1 VLPPG
6 RQAVP
11 FGLVS
16 GYPDPSCNLVSGH
29 DDLFTGGALRPR
41 LIDYPVQVT
50 GPDGILVFRRFPL
63 SRLSQRK
70 NILSHQT
77 EVRPFDGLARLN
89 QHAAGADIGAHEIQV
104 CIQGAENTQ
113 IVRTFG
119 NYTVDVESIAHWLL
133 ENGIQTIAMES
144 TGVYWVPLFETLEE
158 YGLHCCLISGGLPR
172 SIPGRHKSDV
182 LDCQWIQ
189 TLHSYGLLNESFRP
203 EPDLIALRTL
213 LRHRAQ
219 LIQHRAPHILHMQK
233 ALLYMNIQLSQALS
247 DITGK
252 TGLAIIRAIV
262 AGERDPVRLA
272 ALRNYRCKK
281 SEEEIALAL
290 TGTWREEHL
299 FVLEQSLALYDFYT
313 QQIQACDEEI
323 ERTYRLIRPD
333 WPDPAP
339 QDQHPLP
346 KNKRRRTHSHNLSH
360 NGPIQV
366 RKHLQRITQ
375 VDITAVDGISL
386 DLAQKIIAEIGT
398 DMSRFPSVKHFCSW
412 LKLAPNNQIS
422 GGKVLR
428 SSTGKSHNPAR
439 QAFLQA
445 AASVMRSNSAF
456 GAYYRRMLARIGPA
470 QAQVAT
476 AHKIA
481 RLVYRM
487 LKYKEDY
494 QRISAQEY
502 EQRFR
507 ERELKYLQRKA
518 ARLGLTLQPVGASTV
533 S

>member
-1 VLPPG
+1 MSKLSDRSVLSAQHSAP
-6 RQAVP
+6 
-11 FGLVS
+11 
-16 GYPDPSCNLVSGH
+16 
-29 DDLFTGGALRPR
+29 
-41 LIDYPVQVT
+41 I
-50 GPDGILVFRRFPL
+50 
-63 SRLSQRK
+63 
-70 NILSHQT
+70 
-77 EVRPFDGLARLN
+77 VRPFEGLTRI
-89 QHAAGADIGAHEIQV
+89 QPDVAGIDIGAHELAV
-104 CIQGAENTQ
+104 CVPGEGETQ
-113 IVRTFG
+113 IVRMFG
-119 NYTVDVESIAHWLL
+119 TYTADLHALADWLEAH
-133 ENGIQTIAMES
+133 QVRSVAAES
-144 TGVYWVPLFETLEE
+144 TGIYWIPVFEVLEAR
-158 YGLHCCLISGGLPR
+158 GFQCCLISAV
-172 SIPGRHKSDV
+172 SIRRFPGRKSDV

-189 TLHSYGLLNESFRP
+189 TLHSYGLLADSFRP
-203 EPDLIALRTL
+203 EADLIALRTL

-233 ALLYMNIQLSQALS
+233 ALLFMNIQLSQVLS

-252 TGLAIIRAIV
+252 TGMAIIRAIV
-262 AGERDPVRLA
+262 AGERDPHRLA

-281 SEEEIALAL
+281 GEEEIALAL

-299 FVLEQSLALYDFYT
+299 FVLKQSLEMYDFYT
-313 QQIQACDEEI
+313 RQIEACDLEI
-323 ERTYRLIRPD
+323 ERTYSLIRPD
-333 WPDPAP
+333 WPDPDP
-339 QDQHPLP
+339 EDQAPLP
-346 KNKRRRTHSHNLSH
+346 PSKRRRSHSHNLPKDT
-360 NGPIQV
+360 PIRV

-398 DMSRFPSVKHFCSW
+398 DMSRFPTVKHFCSW
-412 LKLAPNNQIS
+412 LKLAPNNEIS

-456 GAYYRRMLARIGPA
+456 GAYFRRMRARIGPA

-481 RLVYRM
+481 RVVYRM
-487 LKYKEDY
+487 LKDKVEY
-494 QRISAQEY
+494 QRISALEY
-502 EQRFR
+502 EQAFR

-518 ARLGLTLQPVGASTV
+518 ARLGLILQPLSVPAV